1 MFILEALGLIVNIFV
16 IIFKSLLSLIPIYK
30 EFSGLQDQIFA
41 QILGVPAFI
50 ISIIGL
56 IRFLYRKIKF

>member
-1 MFILEALGLIVNIFV
+1 MFILEALELIVNIFV
-16 IIFKSLLSLIPIYK
+16 IIFKSLFGLIPIYK

-41 QILGVPAFI
+41 YILGVPAFI